1 MRTKGANKKVKNR
14 ARRVHDFLDHSSD
27 FSVVEAY
34 KTIRTNL
41 MFAIPKAGCKKII
54 VTSSV
59 PKEGKS
65 TSVTNLAISLAQ
77 ANARVLLI
85 DCDMRKPFVH
95 KIFKMKA
102 IPGLSDVLGGLCGL
116 ADAIQATQYPSLMVI
131 CAGTIPPN
139 PGELLGS
146 AVMADMIAF
155 LDSKFDYILLDTPP
169 VNLVSDTL
177 SLTKIADGVVM
188 VARQDVTLH
197 PEFAKALNSLEFA
210 GAKVAGVIM
219 NDVESGRGYGYKKYR
234 YDKKYQGYYNFYKEP
249 EKGGEALSTKE

>member
-1 MRTKGANKKVKNR
+1 
-14 ARRVHDFLDHSSD
+14 
-27 FSVVEAY
+27 
-34 KTIRTNL
+34 
-41 MFAIPKAGCKKII
+41 
-54 VTSSV
+54 
-59 PKEGKS
+59 
-65 TSVTNLAISLAQ
+65 
-77 ANARVLLI
+77 
-85 DCDMRKPFVH
+85 
-95 KIFKMKA
+95 
-102 IPGLSDVLGGLCGL
+102 
-116 ADAIQATQYPSLMVI
+116 
-131 CAGTIPPN
+131 
-139 PGELLGS
+139 
-146 AVMADMIAF
+146 MADMIAF

-249 EKGGEALSTKE
+249 EKGAEALSTKE